1 MWRPRL
7 PYVAARLVR
16 PVRPLHACTA
26 QAARTPRSGTLRAR
40 QALLSQEIAQ
50 LEKELQFVEKQEEVA
65 RLTADLPPLDDATL
79 EAMYREMIEPPPAEE
94 APKSLPD
101 ATPKALTRLAM
112 RLGVG
117 KGENEAEEAADAA
130 SIEAVERDAH
140 ENAPVEES
148 TASQPLDTAL
158 RPASDERTAQRTLL
172 LERLATWV
180 MENPSEPDDLLP
192 AVPTEEWQA
201 LAVDSARDTNLAQ
214 TLHTLDLMA
223 QSGLEP
229 SAALY
234 ARLLDTYATRGAL
247 DACLVLSARMQEVGL
262 VADAPVKHAMV
273 KAYVHSDRLFSAL
286 EYLQH
291 WETTEA
297 APISAYTMLMEHLV
311 KHPMRAVHPI
321 AWSLFY
327 HMRLVAHPVPDAAVY
342 ALMIRACA
350 AGVPQP
356 GTRAR
361 VPEADAERAL
371 DLFREMT
378 THYAIRPNKEVY
390 DSLILTC
397 ARREEHYTDAI
408 RLVRELLDG
417 EPDRVLAPGA
427 RSALWADTY
436 TFNALLQGSARAGD
450 LRTARWVLAE
460 MLRVAFALDGAP
472 EHCRV
477 NEETMS
483 NIFWT
488 YAVYEPPLKEKDIRV
503 VDGEKDKGKG
513 KDNEGEKVDAKGEA
527 SDEVETRVETNDQ
540 PENQPESQADDPTSL
555 DTHSETSLEASPHP
569 TVFTHDMPQTAK
581 DVLVEV
587 RALMARIL
595 ADQDPSPDAGLEH
608 PLSSVRTTPR
618 LLNAFLSVLMHHLPR
633 EHQLAAVV
641 HAAEDPDGV
650 FQQAHVAPN
659 GHTYALLLEACAA
672 QRHRPHADAVA
683 ARVWAQW
690 TELATAHPMSSAH
703 GTDAKTTSK
712 AWALMIRN
720 KAKSY
725 DIDAALELVR
735 SFYALYPPKAPTT
748 AVTSVAPAP
757 PVDLMPVPPPSSA
770 LDALASL
777 APSAGSR
784 QYPSLGPARPTLRF
798 RDLDLLHH
806 RCVALRR
813 ADGIRLI
820 THVDRAFRSTRY
832 PS

>member
-1 MWRPRL
+1 
-7 PYVAARLVR
+7 
-16 PVRPLHACTA
+16 
-26 QAARTPRSGTLRAR
+26 
-40 QALLSQEIAQ
+40 
-50 LEKELQFVEKQEEVA
+50 
-65 RLTADLPPLDDATL
+65 
-79 EAMYREMIEPPPAEE
+79 MYREMIEPPPAEE

-117 KGENEAEEAADAA
+117 RGENEAEEAADAA

-297 APISAYTMLMEHLV
+297 APISAYTVLMEHLV

-361 VPEADAERAL
+361 APEADAERAL

-378 THYAIRPNKEVY
+378 TRYAIRPNKEVY

-397 ARREEHYTDAI
+397 ARRKEHYTC
-408 RLVRELLDG
+408 LL
-417 EPDRVLAPGA
+417 
-427 RSALWADTY
+427 Y
-436 TFNALLQGSARAGD
+436 TS
-450 LRTARWVLAE
+450 
-460 MLRVAFALDGAP
+460 
-472 EHCRV
+472 
-477 NEETMS
+477 
-483 NIFWT
+483 
-488 YAVYEPPLKEKDIRV
+488 
-503 VDGEKDKGKG
+503 
-513 KDNEGEKVDAKGEA
+513 
-527 SDEVETRVETNDQ
+527 
-540 PENQPESQADDPTSL
+540 
-555 DTHSETSLEASPHP
+555 
-569 TVFTHDMPQTAK
+569 
-581 DVLVEV
+581 
-587 RALMARIL
+587 
-595 ADQDPSPDAGLEH
+595 
-608 PLSSVRTTPR
+608 
-618 LLNAFLSVLMHHLPR
+618 
-633 EHQLAAVV
+633 
-641 HAAEDPDGV
+641 
-650 FQQAHVAPN
+650 
-659 GHTYALLLEACAA
+659 
-672 QRHRPHADAVA
+672 
-683 ARVWAQW
+683 
-690 TELATAHPMSSAH
+690 
-703 GTDAKTTSK
+703 
-712 AWALMIRN
+712 
-720 KAKSY
+720 
-725 DIDAALELVR
+725 DAADE
-735 SFYALYPPKAPTT
+735 
-748 AVTSVAPAP
+748 
-757 PVDLMPVPPPSSA
+757 
-770 LDALASL
+770 
-777 APSAGSR
+777 
-784 QYPSLGPARPTLRF
+784 
-798 RDLDLLHH
+798 
-806 RCVALRR
+806 
-813 ADGIRLI
+813 
-820 THVDRAFRSTRY
+820 
-832 PS
+832 